1 MARKI
6 KRNPEN
12 RVVGYLRVST
22 DEQSLGAEDQRIKLK
37 KWCNARKGSLLE
49 VFEDI
54 GISGGN
60 AIDKRPGLILAVK
73 ALKEQK
79 AGILLVSKRDRL
91 ARDVIVA
98 AMIERL
104 AHKAGAQVVAADGTA
119 NGDSPESQLMR
130 RMIDAFAEYER
141 ALIRS
146 RIKAA
151 LNVKQSKGERTGQV
165 PYGYIL
171 AGDGISL
178 EEDPME
184 QKVIVRVQKLRD
196 KGLSIRAIAE
206 KLNMEKKP
214 ARGSRWHPTSVSRIL
229 SRMEETQR

>member
-1 MARKI
+1 M
-6 KRNPEN
+6 
-12 RVVGYLRVST
+12 
-22 DEQSLGAEDQRIKLK
+22 
-37 KWCNARKGSLLE
+37 
-49 VFEDI
+49 
-54 GISGGN
+54 
-60 AIDKRPGLILAVK
+60 
-73 ALKEQK
+73 
-79 AGILLVSKRDRL
+79 
-91 ARDVIVA
+91 
-98 AMIERL
+98 
-104 AHKAGAQVVAADGTA
+104 AADGTA

-171 AGDGISL
+171 SGDGISL
-178 EEDPME
+178 EEDPKE
-184 QKVIVRVQKLRD
+184 QKVIMRVQKLRD

-206 KLNMEKKP
+206 KLNREKRP

>member
-12 RVVGYLRVST
+12 RVIGYLRVST

-60 AIDKRPGLILAVK
+60 AIDKRPGLILAIK

-146 RIKAA
+146 RIN
-151 LNVKQSKGERTGQV
+151 LNKGDSRETEHGEKTCTRKQVASDLRFEDFVQNGRNTEVEENDTER
-165 PYGYIL
+165 
-171 AGDGISL
+171 
-178 EEDPME
+178 
-184 QKVIVRVQKLRD
+184 
-196 KGLSIRAIAE
+196 
-206 KLNMEKKP
+206 
-214 ARGSRWHPTSVSRIL
+214 
-229 SRMEETQR
+229 

>member
-1 MARKI
+1 
-6 KRNPEN
+6 
-12 RVVGYLRVST
+12 
-22 DEQSLGAEDQRIKLK
+22 
-37 KWCNARKGSLLE
+37 
-49 VFEDI
+49 
-54 GISGGN
+54 
-60 AIDKRPGLILAVK
+60 
-73 ALKEQK
+73 
-79 AGILLVSKRDRL
+79 
-91 ARDVIVA
+91 
-98 AMIERL
+98 
-104 AHKAGAQVVAADGTA
+104 VAADGTA

-171 AGDGISL
+171 SGDGISL
-178 EEDPME
+178 EEDPKE
-184 QKVIVRVQKLRD
+184 QKVIMRVQKLRD